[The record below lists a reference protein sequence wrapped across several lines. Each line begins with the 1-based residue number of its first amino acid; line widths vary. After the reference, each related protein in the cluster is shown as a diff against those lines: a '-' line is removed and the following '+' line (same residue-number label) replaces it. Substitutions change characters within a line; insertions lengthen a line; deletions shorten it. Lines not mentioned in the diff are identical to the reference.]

1 MVYELPKLPYAYDAL
16 EPVIDARTVEIHY
29 SKHHQTY
36 LTNLN
41 KIVEEN
47 PQVFAGKTI
56 EEVLSNLEAIPESI
70 RQQVINQ
77 GGGYYNHNL
86 YWANL
91 SPNGGGEPK
100 GQLKEAIDKAFGS
113 FEAMKEKLAQ
123 AAKGVFG
130 SGYGQLVL
138 DNKTKELEI
147 IQTKNQDA
155 ACSIGKTTLLIID
168 VWEHAYYLNYQ
179 NRRPEYVDKIF
190 SIVNWEE
197 VEKRYDEALKK

>member
-36 LTNLN
+36 LNNLN

-47 PQVFAGKTI
+47 PDVFNGKTI
-56 EEVLSNLEAIPESI
+56 EEVLSNLDLIPTSI

-91 SPNGGGEPK
+91 SPNGGGEPQGK
-100 GQLKEAIDKAFGS
+100 LREAIDKTFGS
-113 FEAMKEKLAQ
+113 FDSMKEKLAQ

-138 DNKTKELEI
+138 DNQTKELEI

-168 VWEHAYYLNYQ
+168 VWEHAYYLAYQ
-179 NRRPEYVDKIF
+179 NRRPDYVDKIF
-190 SIVNWEE
+190 SIVNWDE
-197 VEKRYDEALKK
+197 VEKRYDLALSK

>member
-36 LTNLN
+36 LNNLN

-47 PQVFAGKTI
+47 PDVFNGKSI
-56 EEVLSNLEAIPESI
+56 EEVLSNLDLIPTSI

-91 SPNGGGEPK
+91 SPNGGGEPQGK
-100 GQLKEAIDKAFGS
+100 LREAIDKTFGS
-113 FEAMKEKLAQ
+113 FDSMKEKLAQ

-138 DNKTKELEI
+138 DNQTKELEI

-168 VWEHAYYLNYQ
+168 VWEHAYYLAYQ
-179 NRRPEYVDKIF
+179 NRRPDYVDKIF
-190 SIVNWEE
+190 SIVNWDE
-197 VEKRYDEALKK
+197 VEKRYDLALSK

>member
-91 SPNGGGEPK
+91 SPNGGDEPK

>member
-47 PQVFAGKTI
+47 PQVFTGKTI

>member
-1 MVYELPKLPYAYDAL
+1 
-16 EPVIDARTVEIHY
+16 
-29 SKHHQTY
+29 
-36 LTNLN
+36 
-41 KIVEEN
+41 
-47 PQVFAGKTI
+47 I

-168 VWEHAYYLNYQ
+168 VWEHAYYLNYR

>member
-36 LTNLN
+36 LNNLN

-47 PQVFAGKTI
+47 PDVFNGKTI
-56 EEVLSNLEAIPESI
+56 EEVLSNLDLIPTSI

-91 SPNGGGEPK
+91 SPNGGGEPQGK
-100 GQLKEAIDKAFGS
+100 LREAIDKTFGS
-113 FEAMKEKLAQ
+113 FDSMKEKLAQ

-138 DNKTKELEI
+138 DNQTKELEI
-147 IQTKNQDA
+147 IQTKNQDT

-168 VWEHAYYLNYQ
+168 VWEHAYYLAYQ
-179 NRRPEYVDKIF
+179 NRRPDYVDKIF
-190 SIVNWEE
+190 SIVNWDE
-197 VEKRYDEALKK
+197 VEKRYDLALSK